1 MHLRSEEG
9 GQDVTDETANA
20 MHSEDVKSIVA
31 AKEVLQLGRVIASDS
46 TNSAENNRRPS
57 WNVTRSRSNGD
68 QASDNARA
76 ETNRRPLALQTI
88 VNEAPGDTAN
98 ASSKVCAQGGHDRA
112 QVRRKGRSCIEPEPS
127 NPQEN
132 GTDNNV
138 GYVVWAI
145 VQLLGTMTATLAQH
159 V

>member
-1 MHLRSEEG
+1 MHLRSEES
-9 GQDVTDETANA
+9 GQDITDEATNA

-31 AKEVLQLGRVIASDS
+31 TEEVLQLGRVVASNS
-46 TNSAENNRRPS
+46 TNSAENNRCPS
-57 WNVTRSRSNGD
+57 WNVARSWSNGD
-68 QASDNARA
+68 QASNNTGA
-76 ETNRRPLALQTI
+76 ETNRRPLAFQTI
-88 VNEAPGDTAN
+88 VNETPGDTAN
-98 ASSKVCAQGGHDRA
+98 ASSKVRAQGGHDRA

-132 GTDNNV
+132 GTDNDV

-145 VQLLGTMTATLAQH
+145 VQLLGTVTATLAQH